1 MVDASTRFA
10 RFVQMSGVVLVEF
23 PPSFFFG
30 FLNPKPYIRKAHGFF
45 WIGFGTPL
53 VKTHILKRYA
63 RRLRPVRRP
72 RRTSRDDTLSRED
85 VGGVHG
91 GDKPGESEDAND
103 DGE

>member
-85 VGGVHG
+85 VGGVHV
-91 GDKPGESEDAND
+91 GDKPGESEEDAND
-103 DGE
+103 E